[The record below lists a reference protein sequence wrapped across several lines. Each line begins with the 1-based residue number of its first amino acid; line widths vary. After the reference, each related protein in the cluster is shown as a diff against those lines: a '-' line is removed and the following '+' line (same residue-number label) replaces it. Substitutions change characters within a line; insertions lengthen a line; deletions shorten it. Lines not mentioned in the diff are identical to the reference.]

1 MKITFGLLKEQF
13 SAALL
18 STGPATFLVALS
30 SQPVFDVSNYIL
42 IRGDAELHNA
52 LVTGTLDIVEAVKE
66 LKAKHKS
73 KGKDSKG
80 KKRAIQRGQED
91 VE

>member
-18 STGPATFLVALS
+18 STVPATFLVLS

-42 IRGDAELHNA
+42 IRDDAELHNA